1 MWEGFVFLICIHS
14 VERLMWASHNF
25 RMPTPPSLSPK
36 AVAESTKTITVVLAD
51 DAILTRQ
58 SLAIAMPILFSSC
71 LVVGQASDGDEALE
85 LCVRLKPMVLIS
97 DLRLPKRNGIVLI
110 TQLKSL
116 LPALGVMIHTG
127 CENGVMLGMAC
138 DAHPAGVVHSEDGV
152 NGLRKG
158 FEAAISGERYVSKA
172 VMERIT
178 RQGGERCKLTPTELI
193 VLMKVVG
200 GESNKEIALRL
211 GISER
216 TVGAHRESINKKL
229 GTHDQASML
238 KWAIQNGFVE

>member
-1 MWEGFVFLICIHS
+1 M
-14 VERLMWASHNF
+14 RL
-25 RMPTPPSLSPK
+25 R
-36 AVAESTKTITVVLAD
+36 
-51 DAILTRQ
+51 
-58 SLAIAMPILFSSC
+58 
-71 LVVGQASDGDEALE
+71 
-85 LCVRLKPMVLIS
+85 PMVLIS

-200 GESNKEIALRL
+200 GSQTRKSLCDWEYRSGRL
-211 GISER
+211 AR
-216 TVGAHRESINKKL
+216 TAR
-229 GTHDQASML
+229 ASTRNSGRMIRL
-238 KWAIQNGFVE
+238 LC